1 MSARRVTPSRVVISA
16 SRSIFTVPST
26 ASCPSLH
33 RHSEMRGNRAPAV
46 LCGQAV
52 LVAVDLLIRGAFVH
66 DGTGSPAYTADVAIH
81 GGRIAAIGSAATAEP
96 AAQGIDASGP
106 APAPRFIHPP
116 SHPHF

>member
-46 LCGQAV
+46 LCVQA
-52 LVAVDLLIRGAFVH
+52 LLGAVALLIRGAFVH

-81 GGRIAAIGSAATAEP
+81 GGRIAAAGSAAGP
-96 AAQGIDASGP
+96 QAAAGGEDGRGP
-106 APAPRFIHPP
+106 PRSPRLL
-116 SHPHF
+116 